1 MVRRSIPAERS
12 TGCKVDLL
20 FLMAKKRTTSSGA
33 QRIKQVLIGVG
44 VIAAL
49 VFAVQGGEYGTAD
62 LMRQRAQ
69 KRTLTSKIDSLKHVV
84 DSLKRYKR
92 RVETDPALQERIARE
107 EFGMVRGNK
116 ELLYRFAEPDSA
128 TRAP

>member
-1 MVRRSIPAERS
+1 
-12 TGCKVDLL
+12 
-20 FLMAKKRTTSSGA
+20 
-33 QRIKQVLIGVG
+33 
-44 VIAAL
+44 
-49 VFAVQGGEYGTAD
+49 
-62 LMRQRAQ
+62 MRQRAR
-69 KRTLTSKIDSLKHVV
+69 KRALTSTIDSLQHVV

-107 EFGMVRGNK
+107 EFGMVRGSK